1 MKKIY
6 KRNQE
11 RKSKLEESS
20 ENLGLDAD
28 HSSEGDTLN
37 NKLNDDNDR
46 ITGNPNGESDNES
59 EDDHSIDT
67 PLDQK

>member
-1 MKKIY
+1 MK
-6 KRNQE
+6 NE
-11 RKSKLEESS
+11 VEESS

-37 NKLNDDNDR
+37 NRLNDDNDR
-46 ITGNPNGESDNES
+46 ITGNPNGESDIND
-59 EDDHSIDT
+59 EDNHAIDT

>member
-1 MKKIY
+1 MKRIN
-6 KRNQE
+6 KRNQVIKNE
-11 RKSKLEESS
+11 AEESS

-37 NKLNDDNDR
+37 SRLNDDNNR
-46 ITGNPNGESDNES
+46 ITGNPGGENDIKDEDNHAICS
-59 EDDHSIDT
+59 